1 VKDFWSKIRRE
12 IVFALWVAL
21 AGAVAGV
28 GYALWAGLG
37 VTGALPWALGGALA
51 ASVILTA
58 IKMALD

>member
-1 VKDFWSKIRRE
+1 
-12 IVFALWVAL
+12 VAL
-21 AGAVAGV
+21 AGAVAGF

-37 VTGALPWALGGALA
+37 VSGALPWALGGALA